1 MSDLSS
7 PIEYLKGVGPAR
19 AELLKT
25 ELGVHRFWDLLHL
38 YPFRYVD
45 RSRFYKIRDIRSTD
59 TEIQLTGRITRFEE
73 VKGKGRSRRLVAYFQ
88 DDTGIVELI
97 WFQGA
102 KWIKNSLQPGKE
114 YVLFGKPNIYRG
126 KFSFPHPELE
136 SIEDFKKSPLK
147 GLQPVYPSTEK
158 LNKKGLNARGIAKIM
173 RNLIPLIPGQI
184 KEILPPDVISSYQLA
199 PLEESYRQVHFP
211 AHVDLLARARRR
223 LKFDEF
229 FLMQMEVLHQR
240 QLHDRQ
246 YRGFVFEQ
254 VGDFFNRFY
263 QETLPFEL
271 TGAQKRVIKEIRRD
285 LKSGKHMN
293 RLVQGDVGSGKTMV
307 ALMSMLI
314 ALDNGFQGCLMAPTE
329 ILAIQHYNGIR
340 ELLRQM
346 PVEVALLTGSV
357 KAAERREIH
366 QRLQDGSLHILIGTH
381 ALIEPTVKFKNLG
394 LAVVDE
400 QHRFGVAQR
409 AKLWKKNKLP
419 PHVLVMTATP
429 IPRTLAMS
437 MYGNLDMSVIDEM
450 PPGRKPVKTIHQYD
464 NNRLKVFG
472 FLKKQIASGRQVY
485 IVYPLIEESEKLDLK
500 DLMEGYE
507 SVVRAFPRPDYQVSV
522 VHGRMKSAD
531 KDYEMQRF
539 VEGKTQIMVATTVIE
554 VGVNVP
560 NASVMVIEN
569 ANRFGL
575 SQLHQLRGRVGR
587 GADQSYCIL
596 MSDYKLSNDAR
607 TRLETMV
614 KTNDGFE
621 IAETDMQLRGPGDI
635 MGTRQ
640 SGLLDLKIA
649 SIAKDGLIMAQA
661 RKAVLDLLERDPGME
676 KPENQALRAAF
687 QKRMGQKVQ
696 WGRIS

>member
-1 MSDLSS
+1 MHLLET
-7 PIEYLKGVGPAR
+7 PIEYLKGIGPSR
-19 AELLKT
+19 AELLKK
-25 ELGVHRFWDLLHL
+25 ELGIHRYNDLLHL
-38 YPFRYVD
+38 FPFRYVD
-45 RSRFYKIRDIRSTD
+45 RSRFYKIRDIKSAD
-59 TEIQLTGRITRFEE
+59 TEIQLVGRIIRLEE
-73 VKGKGRSRRLVAYFQ
+73 VPGRGRAKRLRADFV
-88 DDTGIVELI
+88 DDTGSVELV

-102 KWIKNSLQPGKE
+102 KWIKSSLKANQD
-114 YVLFGKPNIYRG
+114 YVLFGKPNWYRG
-126 KFSFPHPELE
+126 KFSFPHPDLELAE
-136 SIEDFKKSPLK
+136 EFKKSPLK

-158 LNKKGLNARGIAKIM
+158 LNKKGLNARGIAKLT
-173 RNLIPLIPGQI
+173 RNLIPLIKGQI
-184 KEILPPDVISSYQLA
+184 PEFMPSEILSDYQLYELESSYA
-199 PLEESYRQVHFP
+199 QVHFP
-211 AHVDLLARARRR
+211 TDVDMLEVARRR
-223 LKFDEF
+223 LKFNEF
-229 FLMQMEVLHQR
+229 FFMQMEVLQQK
-240 QLHDRQ
+240 QLHHRE
-246 YRGFVFEQ
+246 YRGFVFEK
-254 VGDFFNRFY
+254 VGEHFNHFFDHV
-263 QETLPFEL
+263 LPFEL
-271 TGAQKRVIKEIRRD
+271 TGAQKRVIKEVRRD
-285 LKSGKHMN
+285 LKSGRHMN

-314 ALDNGFQGCLMAPTE
+314 ALDNGFQACMMAPTE
-329 ILAIQHYNGIR
+329 ILATQHYYGIV
-340 ELLRQM
+340 ELLQDM
-346 PVEVALLTGSV
+346 PVSVALLTGSV
-357 KAAERREIH
+357 KGADRKKIH
-366 QRLQDGSLHILIGTH
+366 ESLQDGSLHILIGTH

-409 AKLWKKNKLP
+409 AKLWKKNTLP

-450 PPGRKPVKTIHQYD
+450 PPGRKPVRTLHQYD
-464 NNRLKVFG
+464 QNRLKVFG
-472 FLKKQIASGRQVY
+472 FLKEQIEAGRQVY

-507 SVVRAFPRPDYQVSV
+507 SVVRAFPKPKYHVSV
-522 VHGRMKSAD
+522 VHGRMKAPD

-596 MSDYKLSNDAR
+596 MSDYKLSNEAK

-621 IAETDMQLRGPGDI
+621 IAEVDMQLRGPGDM

-649 SIAKDGLIMAQA
+649 SLAKDGAILAQA
-661 RKAVLDLLERDPGME
+661 RKAVIDLLERDPGME
-676 KPENQALRAAF
+676 KPENQALRRAF
-687 QKRMGQKVQ
+687 QKRMGKKVQ